1 MRPINRAGLWIW
13 TGGVVAA
20 SLIVFLVAV
29 QDFGSSVRATNI
41 ALAFWFPAVITLLG
55 TLIAIH
61 QPGNLISWLLLGI
74 GLGILVEF
82 HLQLVADVEPVSPS
96 LPDYAA
102 IVVSYSSFPFVL
114 YLLLLIAFVYPTGRF
129 FTRRQAWAKW
139 LGVIM
144 IPAGLLVA
152 MCTEEIGP
160 PFPSDD
166 QAWTVVNPIGFLPTS
181 ALDLVT
187 AIMLAGVLAMAIG
200 AVLSLVTRYRRS
212 QLIVRTQIK
221 WMLFAT
227 LVLGAGV
234 MLVLITDATQTNA
247 GGLLISVA
255 FTSIPLS
262 ITVAITRYRL
272 FEIDRIIS
280 RTLSYSAI
288 VALLGLLFAAGV
300 VWLPTAL
307 GLEDS
312 PLLVAGTTLLVAGL
326 FNPLRRR
333 VQDAID
339 RRFNRSHVEARLVA
353 EQFATQLH
361 QAHSFEEIVDLWL
374 KTVNECLNP
383 ETSGIWLREI

>member
-41 ALAFWFPAVITLLG
+41 ALAFWFPAVVTLLG
-55 TLIAIH
+55 TLIAIR
-61 QPGNLISWLLLGI
+61 QPGNRISWLLLGI

-114 YLLLLIAFVYPTGRF
+114 YLLLLIAFVFPTGRF
-129 FTRRQAWAKW
+129 FTRRQAWTRW
-139 LGVIM
+139 LAVIM
-144 IPAGLLVA
+144 IPASLLVA
-152 MCTEEIGP
+152 MFTEEIGP

-187 AIMLAGVLAMAIG
+187 AIMLVGLLGMAIG
-200 AVLSLVTRYRRS
+200 AVCSLIIRYRRS
-212 QLIVRTQIK
+212 QLIVRTQIR

-227 LVLGAGV
+227 LVLGVGV
-234 MLVLITDATQTNA
+234 MLVLVTDATQTNA

-288 VALLGLLFAAGV
+288 VALLGLLFGAGV
-300 VWLPTAL
+300 VWLPAAL
-307 GLEDS
+307 GLEGS

-333 VQDAID
+333 VQEAID
-339 RRFNRSHVEARLVA
+339 RRFNRSHVEAQLVA

-374 KTVNECLNP
+374 KTVDEWLSP
-383 ETSGIWLREI
+383 ATSGAWLRDN